1 MKKTWEEMTRSE
13 RKVAVAKDVKA
24 HILAKSLKILQGAYL
39 TYWKDLERLPDS
51 QSQAQCL
58 LSAKKNK
65 CEACARGAMMLAKVA
80 KWNNWNGNFDIG
92 VSSYDTTEALKD
104 AFSQEELNLIEA
116 CFERSP
122 GFVKDTYDFPINN
135 GAFVKEYGVSAESW
149 GPNKPDDRLLCI
161 MQNIIDHDGEFKP
174 EVEYEIKKVK

>member
-13 RKVAVAKDVKA
+13 RKVAVAKDVRA
-24 HILAKSLKILQGAYL
+24 HILAKSFKVTPGIYIR
-39 TYWKDLERLPDS
+39 TRKDIDELLDS

-58 LSAKKNK
+58 LSAKINK
-65 CEACARGAMMLAKVA
+65 CEACARGVMMLVKVA
-80 KWNNWNGNFDIG
+80 KWNHWDGDFDY
-92 VSSYDTTEALKD
+92 VDNDKTTNALED
-104 AFSQEELNLIEA
+104 AFTEEELDLIE
-116 CFERSP
+116 CFFERSCT
-122 GFVKDTYDFPINN
+122 FVEGEYFDNQYEAFAEKYGASPIN
-135 GAFVKEYGVSAESW
+135 W